1 MGNAALHETSPQ
13 PLSTGA
19 KAAQG
24 RGEVVYRSTARGE
37 VSRSRSFTRTDLLL
51 LLIAAVVVLL
61 YVAGAGPGF
70 PLDDSWIHQT
80 YARNLAQ
87 TGQWAFVPGV
97 PSAAS
102 TSPLYTIL
110 LAAGYALGIPYAV
123 WTHTLGALALG
134 LTGMAGARL
143 AARLMPNNA
152 RLPLLVGLALVL
164 NWHLIWAAAAGM
176 ETALFSLWTL
186 VVMGLALYNTAAG
199 TVARPRDGLI
209 FGAVAALAALTRP
222 EGLLLAGLGG
232 LAVALG
238 QVRRPARLA
247 VWALAAVLAFAVV
260 LAPYVVYNYGLT
272 GGFLPDTAAAKQ
284 AEYAPLLALP
294 YVDRVA
300 RMAYPLAAGI
310 LPLLLPGL
318 AGYVIAV
325 ARKPER
331 GGATLAAFL
340 PVLWSVALIG
350 LYAARLPANYQ
361 HGRYVIPA
369 IPGLVLAGVLG
380 LAWLLTRSRR
390 ALVSRVI
397 TRSLALAAAVVGL
410 AFALVLGSGVYRQ
423 DVTLIQEEMV
433 TAARWVAANVPADA
447 LLAVHDIGAVGYFAP
462 RPLLDLAGL
471 VSPEVVPR
479 LGDAEALW
487 ALLQARDARYL
498 MAFPD
503 QIPGQDASDRRLC
516 RVFSTEGQ
524 TGRSLGQPNMVIF
537 VINWDDN
544 CSPGL

>member
-1 MGNAALHETSPQ
+1 MITF
-13 PLSTGA
+13 
-19 KAAQG
+19 
-24 RGEVVYRSTARGE
+24 AR
-37 VSRSRSFTRTDLLL
+37 RSFTRTNLGLVL
-51 LLIAAVVVLL
+51 VAALMVLL
-61 YVAGAGPGF
+61 YVASAGPGF

-87 TGQWAFVPGV
+87 TGQWAFTPGV

-102 TSPLYTIL
+102 TSPLYTLL
-110 LAAGYALGIPYAV
+110 LAAGYALGAPYAL
-123 WTHTLGALALG
+123 WTHGLGALALG
-134 LTGMAGARL
+134 LTGVAGARL
-143 AARLMPNNA
+143 AARLAPNHP
-152 RLPLLVGLALVL
+152 RVPLVVGLALVL

-186 VVMGLALYNTAAG
+186 VIFGLARHNAAG
-199 TVARPRDGLI
+199 EGVRPRDGLL

-238 QVRRPARLA
+238 QYRRPARLFA
-247 VWALAAVLAFAVV
+247 WALAAALAFAVV

-272 GGFLPDTAAAKQ
+272 GGLLPDTAAAKQ

-294 YVDRVA
+294 YLDRVA
-300 RMAYPLAAGI
+300 RMLYPLLAGS
-310 LPLLLPGL
+310 LPLLLPGI
-318 AGYVIAV
+318 IAYGV
-325 ARKPER
+325 TSARKPR
-331 GGATLAAFL
+331 RAGATLAALL
-340 PVLWSVALIG
+340 PVLWTVAIIL

-369 IPGLVLAGVLG
+369 IPGLILAGVLG
-380 LAWLLTRSRR
+380 LDWLLTRARR
-390 ALVSRVI
+390 SLPGRVL
-397 TRSLALAAAVVGL
+397 TRSLALAAAVVAL
-410 AFALVLGSGVYRQ
+410 AFAFVLGPGAYRQ
-423 DVTLIQEEMV
+423 DVSLVREEMV
-433 TAARWVAANVPADA
+433 TAAQWVAANVPADA

-479 LGDAEALW
+479 MGDAEALW

-503 QIPGQDASDRRLC
+503 QIPGQDVSDPRLC
-516 RVFSTEGQ
+516 RVFSTQGP
-524 TGRSLGQPNMVIF
+524 TGRGLGQPNMAVYKLS
-537 VINWDDN
+537 WDHE